1 MKLTIEDKKTLHDI
15 GIPDSDFQQIE
26 RAMTKTDYKYRSRK
40 ISREKAIELL
50 GRKNYL
56 SGLSRSAFHWT
67 AARETATGE
76 CVYFDSCRLF
86 AE

>member
-1 MKLTIEDKKTLHDI
+1 MKLTIEDKKILADM
-15 GIPDSDFQQIE
+15 GVPNRDFPQIE

-50 GRKNYL
+50 GRKSYL